1 MEGADGP
8 GYTAGV
14 DKCSNCPFP
23 VQVAR
28 IDCSPK
34 DLLNIAAH
42 SPLCSATRN
51 RKETNRKESVVM
63 VQKHS
68 DVL

>member
-8 GYTAGV
+8 GHTAGV
-14 DKCSNCPFP
+14 YECSKRPFL

-28 IDCSPK
+28 FDCSLK
-34 DLLNIAAH
+34 DLLNIEAH

-63 VQKHS
+63 VQKQS
-68 DVL
+68 AFL